1 MNSNCSLKKAIKS
14 LLFPKETLVVFFC
27 LLVFASSSSVFEL
40 NCENDYKRCSLIS
53 DMGEVLK
60 VQNLKCIDDK
70 CRDTFLIAD
79 DDKWYVCE
87 HENKRIGKCTKLFKT
102 NTLQLQS
109 ALLDLLIEN
118 NGSQNSANNLVKTD
132 SEFKRALPFET
143 LNYGRRKRYLPFETL
158 NYGKRSSGEGCDCS
172 EAMKRNLPFET
183 MLYGKRALPF
193 ETLNYGKRAYIPV
206 DGYIMGKREQ

>member
-1 MNSNCSLKKAIKS
+1 MNTI
-14 LLFPKETLVVFFC
+14 LVVIFSLFA
-27 LLVFASSSSVFEL
+27 LGHASSSNTFALTCKQE
-40 NCENDYKRCSLIS
+40 YTMCSLIS
-53 DMGEVLK
+53 EAGEILK
-60 VQNLKCIDDK
+60 VQNLKCINEE

-87 HENKRIGKCTKLFKT
+87 HETKRLGACTKLFKT

-118 NGSQNSANNLVKTD
+118 SGTLDKSNSVAAVKEQAT
-132 SEFKRALPFET
+132 RALPFET

-158 NYGKRSSGEGCDCS
+158 NYGKRSSVDSEYACDCNN
-172 EAMKRNLPFET
+172 KRTLPFET

-193 ETLNYGKRAYIPV
+193 ETLNYGKRAYIPY
-206 DGYIMGKREQ
+206 DGYIMGKREEQ